1 MILCPWKDI
10 ARYAPLVPGLE
21 EAMEK
26 IAALP
31 NFDAGMTPLKEGKF
45 TIYHNRSVP
54 LSEGKWE
61 GHRKMLDVQYIIK
74 GEEVVEWTPLE
85 NLTHSSEYNE
95 VKDVEFYQGKG
106 EVIRVPA
113 GYAYI
118 VFPEDGHKPGCCL
131 ETPDD
136 YVKIVIKLPA
146 PKV

>member
-10 ARYAPLVPGLE
+10 SRYAPLVPGLQ
-21 EAMEK
+21 EALDA

-31 NFDAGMTPLKEGKF
+31 AIEPGAHPLTDGKF
-45 TIYHNRSVP
+45 TVYFNRSVP
-54 LSEGKWE
+54 LSQGKWE
-61 GHRKMLDVQYIIK
+61 THAKMLDVQYIIK
-74 GEEVVEWTPLE
+74 GEEVMEWAPAE
-85 NLTHSSEYNE
+85 NLTPVSEYDAK
-95 VKDVEFYQGKG
+95 KDVQFFSGAGQ
-106 EVIRVPA
+106 VVRVPA

-118 VFPEDGHKPGCCL
+118 VFPEDGHKPGCCW